1 MTDATATTNDR
12 DEPHDVVIVGGGPAG
27 CSAGVFCAR
36 YGLDTVI
43 FDRGRSSIQRCAHLE
58 NYPGFPAGIDIETL
72 YDLLHDHAM
81 EAGCQLADDLVGSVE
96 RTDDGN
102 RFLVEPQE
110 GSPVTADRVIAA
122 TRYDGEYLWSLD
134 DEDEMKTTYE
144 HDGEE
149 HEQFDREYPGSDG
162 ETPIEGLYVASP
174 SSEADQQAV
183 VAAGR
188 GARVALRL
196 IADLREERGYPDEF
210 ADCRDWVRREAELD
224 DEWSDRAAWREWFED
239 RLPDDHGLDERRLET
254 LRERE
259 IDRYL
264 ATYVSDEEIDRR
276 AERGQARLLDH
287 VDDELVLERA
297 REIRT
302 EDAAPEVSD

>member
-1 MTDATATTNDR
+1 MTDSLTPTDR
-12 DEPHDVVIVGGGPAG
+12 DDPYDVVIVGGGPAG

-36 YGLDTVI
+36 YGLDTLV
-43 FDRGRSSIQRCAHLE
+43 FDRGRSSIQRCAYLE
-58 NYPGFPAGIDIETL
+58 NYLGFPAGIDIETL
-72 YDLLHDHAM
+72 YGLLHDHAT
-81 EAGCQLADDLVGSVE
+81 EAGCELVDDLVESVE
-96 RTDDGN
+96 RTDDGD
-102 RFLVEPQE
+102 RFVVEPQE

-122 TRYDGEYLWSLD
+122 TRYDGEYLWSL
-134 DEDEMKTTYE
+134 EEEGEMTTTYE

-149 HEQFDREYPGSDG
+149 HEQFDSEYPGSDG

-174 SSEADQQAV
+174 SPEADQQAI

-196 IADLREERGYPDEF
+196 IADLRKERGYPDEV
-210 ADCRDWVRREAELD
+210 ADCRDWVRRDAERD
-224 DEWSDRAAWREWFED
+224 DEWRDRDAWREWFED
-239 RLPDDHGLDERRLET
+239 RLPDDHGLDQERLEA

-264 ATYVSDEEIDRR
+264 ETYVSDDEIDRR
-276 AERGQARLLDH
+276 AERGQARLLAH

-297 REIRT
+297 REIRS
-302 EDAAPEVSD
+302 ESDAPEVSD

>member
-1 MTDATATTNDR
+1 MTDVTTNADR
-12 DEPHDVVIVGGGPAG
+12 DESYDVVIVGGGPAG

-43 FDRGRSSIQRCAHLE
+43 YDRGRSSIQRCAYLE
-58 NYPGFPAGIDIETL
+58 NYLGFPAGIDIETL
-72 YDLLHDHAM
+72 YALMHDHAI
-81 EAGCQLADDLVGSVE
+81 EAGCELVDDLVESVE
-96 RTDDGN
+96 RTDDGA

-122 TRYDGEYLWSLD
+122 TRYDGDYLWSLD
-134 DEDEMKTTYE
+134 EEGEMKTTYE

-188 GARVALRL
+188 GARVALCM
-196 IADLREERGYPDEF
+196 IEDLRLERGYPEEF
-210 ADCRDWVRREAELD
+210 AGHHDWVRRDADLD
-224 DEWSDRAAWREWFED
+224 DEWRDRDAWREWFEN
-239 RLPDDHGLDERRLET
+239 RVPDDHGLDEQRLRE

-287 VDDELVLERA
+287 LDDELVLERA
-297 REIRT
+297 REIRS
-302 EDAAPEVSD
+302 ESDAPEVSD